1 MVIVGTGAWSYQVV
15 EGWPRLPEA
24 WSVRDVA
31 GVAVDAQDRVY
42 VFNRGEHPVI
52 VLAPDGSVLDTW
64 GEGQFSHPHAIHIAA
79 DQTVFCTDDGAHTVS
94 RHTLDGRLLMRLGE
108 PGRASG
114 FHSGRPFSRC
124 THTALSP
131 QGDIYVTDGYH
142 NHRVHKFSPA
152 GELLLSWGAS
162 GVGPGEFNFPHNVVC
177 DADGRVYVADRENH
191 RIQVFGGDGEFET
204 EWRDLHRPSA
214 LFLLGG
220 GELGGGELG
229 GGELGG
235 GELGGGELGGG
246 ELGGGEPRFVVGEI
260 GPVMRFN
267 RGAPNLGPRLS
278 VLDAKGQVL
287 ARIGTEP
294 AAGVGPGQFLS
305 PHAVAA
311 DSRGNLYV
319 AEVAETAWP
328 QLFPG
333 EPMPDPL
340 RCLQKLAPVAH

>member
-1 MVIVGTGAWSYQVV
+1 MAVVGTGSWSYQVV
-15 EGWPRLPEA
+15 EGWARLPEA
-24 WSVRDVA
+24 WSIRDIA
-31 GVAVDAQDRVY
+31 GIAVDAQDRVY

-52 VLAPDGSVLDTW
+52 VLAPDGSVLGTW
-64 GEGQFSHPHAIHIAA
+64 GEGAFPHPHAIHIAA

-108 PGRASG
+108 PGRSSG

-142 NHRVHKFSPA
+142 NHRVHKFSPD
-152 GELLLSWGAS
+152 GDLLLSWGAS
-162 GVGPGEFNFPHNVVC
+162 GAGPGEFNFPHNVVC
-177 DADGRVYVADRENH
+177 DADGWVYVADRENH
-191 RIQVFGGDGEFET
+191 RIQVFSGDGEFET

-214 LFLLGG
+214 LFLLAGD
-220 GELGGGELG
+220 
-229 GGELGG
+229 
-235 GELGGGELGGG
+235 
-246 ELGGGEPRFVVGEI
+246 EPRFVVGEI

-287 ARIGTEP
+287 ARIGAEP

-340 RCLQKLAPVAH
+340 RCLQKLAPVAPQTTP